1 MRGAQRI
8 PKNRTDDD
16 GRSEIVLLVSVKA
29 ALSDM
34 STPNIKCILNKVTDQ
49 IIPIGY

>member
-1 MRGAQRI
+1 MRSAHRI
-8 PKNRTDDD
+8 PENRTDDD
-16 GRSEIVLLVSVKA
+16 GRSEIVLLISVK

-34 STPNIKCILNKVTDQ
+34 STANIKYILNKTEDQ